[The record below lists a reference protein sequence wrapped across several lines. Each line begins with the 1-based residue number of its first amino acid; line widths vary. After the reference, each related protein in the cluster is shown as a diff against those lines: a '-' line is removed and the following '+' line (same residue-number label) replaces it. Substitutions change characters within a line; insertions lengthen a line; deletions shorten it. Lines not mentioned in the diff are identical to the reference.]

1 MKVLF
6 IGGTGVIS
14 SGCVSAAVEDGFD
27 LTLLNRGRSTRPIP
41 DGVEVLQADY
51 RNKEVVRRLL
61 AGRQFDV
68 VVNWIVFT
76 PEQAAQDILEFR
88 EKTSQYI
95 FISSASVYQKPPVSL
110 PITESTPL
118 SNPFWKYSRDKI
130 ACEQLL
136 MESYSR
142 DRFPVTIVRP
152 SHTYDRTLF
161 PLRGG
166 CTLLKRMISGKPI
179 ILHGDGTSLWV
190 LTHSHDFAKGFTGLL
205 SNSLAI
211 GEAFHI
217 TSDELLSWNQIA
229 DQLAKAAGVEARIV
243 HITSE
248 EINRYDQDW
257 GESLLGDKSHS
268 VIFDNDK
275 IRRMVPGF
283 KAQIPFQQGAREI
296 VEWYSED
303 VSRQQVDHKLDSLI
317 DRIVADL
324 QVR

>member
-6 IGGTGVIS
+6 IGGTGIIS
-14 SGCVSAAVEDGFD
+14 SGCVNEAVENGFD
-27 LTLLNRGRSTRPIP
+27 LTLLNRGRSSRPIP

-51 RNKEVVRRLL
+51 RDIEAVHRVI
-61 AGRQFDV
+61 AGRKFDV

-76 PEQAAQDILEFR
+76 PDQAERDIALFHEN
-88 EKTSQYI
+88 TSQYI
-95 FISSASVYQKPPVSL
+95 FISSASVYQKPPDSL

-118 SNPFWKYSRDKI
+118 SNPFWKYARDKI
-130 ACEQLL
+130 ACEELL

-142 DRFPVTIVRP
+142 NRFPVTIVRP
-152 SHTYDRTLF
+152 SHTYDRTLV

-166 CTLLKRMISGKPI
+166 FTWLKRMIKGEPV

-190 LTHSHDFAKGFTGLL
+190 LTHNRDFAKGFTGLL
-205 SNSLAI
+205 GNPLAI

-217 TSDELLSWNQIA
+217 TSNELLSWNQIA
-229 DQLAKAAGVEARIV
+229 DQLAKAAGVKARVV
-243 HITSE
+243 HVTSE

-268 VIFDNDK
+268 VIFNNDK

-303 VSRQQVDHKLDSLI
+303 VSRQQVDQKLDSLI
-317 DRIVADL
+317 DRIIADL
-324 QVR
+324 RAK